1 MVDGSF
7 SFYQDFF
14 KVFETYSVYVAI
26 FAAIL
31 LGLYKSWKKYTREF
45 GRNDNFITLH
55 SEIHEQLTELR
66 VLTDAART
74 QIIQFHNGEY
84 FMDGVSMRKF
94 SVTHESL
101 EKGIDSDANRIKGLL
116 CSMFVPLL
124 NSVVADNAKIHY
136 TVDLNNSYL
145 KQYLESRN
153 VEAFSVLPISLM
165 NQITGFVMVQW
176 CSSLKA
182 ERIDETFSMGQ
193 IIKTRN
199 QITAQLGQQKR

>member
-1 MVDGSF
+1 MVDGSY
-7 SFYQDFF
+7 SFYQDFV
-14 KVFETYSVYVAI
+14 KVFETYTVYVGIAAAI
-26 FAAIL
+26 FF
-31 LGLYKSWKKYTREF
+31 GMYKSWKKYSKEF
-45 GRNDNFITLH
+45 GHSDNFITLH

-124 NSVVADNAKIHY
+124 NLVLEDNPKINY
-136 TVDLNNSYL
+136 TVDLKNSFL

-153 VEAFSVLPISLM
+153 VEAFSVLPVRLL
-165 NQITGFVMVQW
+165 NQTTGFIMVQW

-182 ERIDETFSMGQ
+182 ERIDETYSMGQ
-193 IIKTRN
+193 IVKIRD